1 MNIRKISIV
10 LAVGLIIASI
20 FASRL
25 LSSKK
30 EDAPAEKD
38 KPKENIPTLR
48 TLKVKNASYQVPVS
62 ITGKLQA
69 PNKVEV
75 FAEVG
80 GLLRKT
86 NPAFKEGNRFGR
98 GAVMINIDSEEA
110 RLNILSLKSTLLN
123 SLTRMMPDM
132 KQDYPDAFPGW
143 QKYLDNFDIN
153 QAIKPFPAP
162 LSDRE
167 KYYVIT
173 NNIHNQYY
181 SIKSQ
186 ESRLRKYQIYAPF
199 SGVVSESNINPGAL
213 VRVGQKLGSLIDAYT
228 YELEASARLKDIS
241 FINVGDKVQLYSDDL
256 SGSWTGTIQ
265 RISSSLDE
273 ATQSLKVFIRV
284 NGQRLKE
291 GMFMRAKVAS
301 KQTESCM
308 KIPRQILLKDDQVY
322 IIDGNQLKLKKVR
335 IVRNIDNDVLV
346 QGLLDDELLVD
357 ETSEEFFEGMRAK
370 AKK

>member
-1 MNIRKISIV
+1 
-10 LAVGLIIASI
+10 ASI

-30 EDAPAEKD
+30 EDT
-38 KPKENIPTLR
+38 PKEATSPKERIPSLR
-48 TLKVKNASYQVPVS
+48 TIKVKNQSYQVPIS

-80 GLLRKT
+80 GILRKT
-86 NPAFKEGNRFGR
+86 NPTFKEGNRFAR

-123 SLTRMMPDM
+123 GITRMMPDM
-132 KQDYPDAFPGW
+132 KQDYPDAFLGW
-143 QKYLDNFDIN
+143 KKYLDEFDIN
-153 QAIKPFPAP
+153 KPLKAFPKA
-162 LSDRE
+162 LSDQE
-167 KYYVIT
+167 KYYVIS
-173 NNIHNQYY
+173 NNIHNQFYT
-181 SIKSQ
+181 IKSQ

-213 VRVGQKLGSLIDAYT
+213 VRVGQKLGALIDAYT

-241 FINVGDKVQLYSDDL
+241 FLNVGDKVQLYSDDL
-256 SGSWTGTIQ
+256 SGNWTGTIQ

-284 NGQRLKE
+284 NGNRLKE

-301 KQTESCM
+301 NQSENCM
-308 KIPRQILLKDDQVY
+308 KIPRQTLLKDNQVFL
-322 IIDGNQLKLKKVR
+322 IDGGKLKLKQVR
-335 IVRNIDNDVLV
+335 VVRNIDNDVLV
-346 QGLLDDELLVD
+346 QGLLDDDLLVN
-357 ETSEEFFEGMRAK
+357 ETS
-370 AKK
+370 